1 MASAVKVEIVC
12 FGDVQI
18 SRHLLR
24 FGERA
29 MRAKPLW
36 RGIYEDLLMIEDV
49 QFLTQ
54 GVHGSGGWPELSE
67 VTLREK
73 AYRRQEPW
81 ILRAT
86 ETMYR
91 SLTRQGTNYSIRDI
105 ENTWMRFGSAVPYG
119 KFHQTGTVNM
129 PVRKPIDLTE
139 TERKLIVKKV
149 QWFILKGEVVA
160 L

>member
-1 MASAVKVEIVC
+1 MASAVKVEIIC

-29 MRAKPLW
+29 LRAKPLW
-36 RGIYEDLLMIEDV
+36 RGVYEDLLMIEDV
-49 QFLTQ
+49 QFLTE
-54 GVHGSGGWPELSE
+54 GAHGSGGWPELSP
-67 VTLREK
+67 VTVQEK
-73 AYRRQEPW
+73 AYRNQEPW

-86 ETMYR
+86 ESLYR
-91 SLTRQGTNYSIRDI
+91 SLTRSGTSHNIREI
-105 ENTWMRFGSAVPYG
+105 ENTWMRFGSDVPHG
-119 KFHQTGTVNM
+119 HFHQSGTAKM

-149 QWFILKGEVVA
+149 QWFILKGEVAA